1 MIGSRPLFLLFIFLL
16 ITVSLKTENLYSQP
30 AQVEYTMAL
39 RYMEAGEYETAL
51 PILERLNRQDPSNY
65 PVFDRMITCL
75 TELKRYPDAIARLE
89 QRLDRRYRD
98 IVTAVKLGETHH
110 IAADTAKARAV
121 WQRTLEANA
130 QDLNAYRYVAETMT
144 NRREYLM
151 ANAVF
156 QQARTKFESADL
168 FVMEVAVNWINAG
181 RPGEGVIELIRYA
194 EQNPQ
199 NSNVILR
206 QILRFQDPELND
218 LAILELQER
227 GLTQRAHHELMI
239 GLLMEQTYYRRAY
252 AAARQFEP
260 VAPDG
265 QFPLYLLAA
274 RLRAQNQFDLAAQA
288 YTYYV
293 DNVRHPLRPD
303 AMVELAKT
311 RISEADVLEF
321 ENTDSP
327 DRIRLI
333 VRQADSVLV
342 RFTEEYPS
350 NPKLTEAWLLHAEL
364 RLDHAK
370 DPAIVAG
377 YVERLSKTPSNTDQM
392 SAADYL
398 QGRLLLREGSFAL
411 ARVSFTRSNRAVRT
425 GDRAELTRY
434 FLALTDFYAGDFEFA
449 RLQMK
454 ALERMS
460 TSIYANDAIQLRRWL
475 TEGTSADTS
484 GAALRD
490 FANAMHLVSRGDSTA
505 ALAAFEEL
513 MRNPGAGGLQSEA
526 LIHAVSMLRRTHPD
540 QALGWL
546 DTWMPKLPGNPNEE
560 QHLWLKSRILDSQ
573 NRTSD
578 AIAVYIQTL
587 ERYPMGFYAD
597 RIRNRLRE
605 LNPAS

>member
-1 MIGSRPLFLLFIFLL
+1 MLLFLLILT
-16 ITVSLKTENLYSQP
+16 TVSLNTENLYSQP

-39 RYMEAGEYETAL
+39 RYMEAREYETAL
-51 PILERLNRQDPSNY
+51 PILDRLNRQDPSNY
-65 PVFDRMITCL
+65 PVFDRLITCL
-75 TELKRYPDAIARLE
+75 TELKRYPEAIERLE

-121 WQRTLEANA
+121 WQRTLDANA

-144 NRREYLM
+144 NRREYLL
-151 ANAVF
+151 ANEIYAR
-156 QQARTKFESADL
+156 ARTKFGSTDL

-181 RPGEGVIELIRYA
+181 RPSEGVSELIRYA

-227 GLTQRAHHELMI
+227 GLTQRAQHELII
-239 GLLMEQTYYRRAY
+239 GLLMEQGYYRRAY
-252 AAARQFEP
+252 AAARQYEP

-274 RLRAQNQFDLAAQA
+274 RLRAQNQFDLAADA
-288 YTYYV
+288 YGYYV
-293 DNVRHPLRPD
+293 AIPRHALRPD
-303 AMVELAKT
+303 AMVELART
-311 RISEADVLEF
+311 RITEADVLEF
-321 ENTDSP
+321 DNLDSP
-327 DRIRLI
+327 NRIRGI
-333 VRQADSVLV
+333 VGEADSILV
-342 RFTEEYPS
+342 RFTADYGS
-350 NPKLTEAWLLHAEL
+350 HPKLTEAWLLHADL
-364 RLDHAK
+364 RLEHAK
-370 DPAIVAG
+370 DPSLVAE
-377 YVERLSKTPSNTDQM
+377 YIERLSKTPSNTEQM
-392 SAADYL
+392 SAAEYL
-398 QGRLLLREGSFAL
+398 QGRMHLLRGDFAQ

-460 TSIYANDAIQLRRWL
+460 TSIFANDAIQLRRWL
-475 TEGTSADTS
+475 TEGLSADTS
-484 GAALRD
+484 GATLRR
-490 FANAMHLVSRGDSTA
+490 FAVAMHRVSLGDTTA
-505 ALAAFEEL
+505 ALAGFTEL
-513 MRNPGAGGLQSEA
+513 LDADDSGGLQPET
-526 LIHAVSMLRRTHPD
+526 LTQAVKLLRRTRPD
-540 QALGWL
+540 EALSWI
-546 DTWMPKLPGNPNEE
+546 DTRLPALQGNPNEE
-560 QHLWLKSRILDSQ
+560 QHLWLKSRILDAQ
-573 NRTSD
+573 GRTSD
-578 AIAVYIQTL
+578 AIAVYILTL
-587 ERYPMGFYAD
+587 ERYPVGFYAD

>member
-1 MIGSRPLFLLFIFLL
+1 MTTRPLILLL
-16 ITVSLKTENLYSQP
+16 ILFLASSLQAQP

-65 PVFDRMITCL
+65 PVFDRLITCL
-75 TELKRYPDAIARLE
+75 TELKRYPDAIGRLE

-121 WQRTLEANA
+121 WQRTLDANA

-144 NRREYLM
+144 NRREYRL
-151 ANAVF
+151 ANSVY
-156 QQARTKFESADL
+156 QQARTRFQSTDL

-181 RPGEGVIELIRYA
+181 QPSDGVTELIRYA

-218 LAILELQER
+218 LAILELQDR
-227 GLTQRAHHELMI
+227 GLTQRAHHELLI

-252 AAARQFEP
+252 AAARQYEP
-260 VAPDG
+260 VAPEG
-265 QFPLYLLAA
+265 QFPLYLLAS

-288 YTYYV
+288 YAYYV
-293 DNVRHPLRPD
+293 GNPRHVLRPD

-311 RISEADVLEF
+311 RITEADVLEF
-321 ENTDSP
+321 ENTDAP
-327 DRIRLI
+327 ERIRNI
-333 VRQADSVLV
+333 VREADSVLV
-342 RFTEEYPS
+342 RFTDEYAG

-364 RLDHAK
+364 RLDYAK
-370 DPAIVAG
+370 DPAVVAG

-460 TSIYANDAIQLRRWL
+460 TSVYANDAIQLRRWL
-475 TEGTSADTS
+475 TEGTTADTS
-484 GAALRD
+484 GTSLRA
-490 FANAMHLVSRGDSTA
+490 FAGAMHLVSRGDTTA
-505 ALAAFEEL
+505 AIAGFNAI
-513 MRNPGAGGLQSEA
+513 MSDPSAGGLQSEA
-526 LIHAVSMLRRTHPD
+526 LIQAVTLLRRTHPD
-540 QALGWL
+540 QALVWL
-546 DTWMPKLPGNPNEE
+546 DTWLPKLPGNPNEE
-560 QHLWLKSRILDSQ
+560 RHLWMKSRILDAQ

-587 ERYPMGFYAD
+587 ERYPTGFYAD

>member
-1 MIGSRPLFLLFIFLL
+1 
-16 ITVSLKTENLYSQP
+16 
-30 AQVEYTMAL
+30 MAL
-39 RYMEAGEYETAL
+39 RYMEAREYETAL

-65 PVFDRMITCL
+65 PVFDRLITCL

-130 QDLNAYRYVAETMT
+130 QDLNAFRYVAETMT
-144 NRREYLM
+144 NRREYLL
-151 ANAVF
+151 ANEVYAR
-156 QQARTKFESADL
+156 ARTKFGSADL

-181 RPGEGVIELIRYA
+181 RPGEGVSELIRFA

-239 GLLMEQTYYRRAY
+239 GLLMEQGYYRRAY

-265 QFPLYLLAA
+265 QFPLFLLAS
-274 RLRAQNQFDLAAQA
+274 RLRAQNQFDLAADA
-288 YTYYV
+288 YGYYV
-293 DNVRHPLRPD
+293 TLPRHALRPD
-303 AMVELAKT
+303 AMVELART
-311 RISEADVLEF
+311 RVTEADVLEF
-321 ENTDSP
+321 DNLDSP
-327 DRIRLI
+327 QRIQTI
-333 VRQADSVLV
+333 VRQADSILV
-342 RFTEEYPS
+342 MFTTDYGTH
-350 NPKLTEAWLLHAEL
+350 PKLTEAWLLHADL

-370 DPAIVAG
+370 DPSLVVDYIA
-377 YVERLSKTPSNTDQM
+377 RLSKTPSNTDQM

-398 QGRLLLREGSFAL
+398 QGRIHLLKGEFAQ

-484 GAALRD
+484 GAGLRR
-490 FANAMHLVSRGDSTA
+490 FAGAMHLISQGDTTA
-505 ALAAFEEL
+505 ALSAFTEL
-513 MRNPGAGGLQSEA
+513 MDAPDSGGLQSES
-526 LIHAVSMLRRTHPD
+526 LTHVVNVLRRTRPND
-540 QALGWL
+540 ALSWI
-546 DTWMPKLPGNPNEE
+546 DTWLPKLQGNPNEE
-560 QHLWLKSRILDSQ
+560 EHLWLKSRILDAQ
-573 NRTSD
+573 GRTTD
-578 AIAVYIQTL
+578 AVAVYIQTL
-587 ERYPMGFYAD
+587 ERYPVGFYAD

>member
-1 MIGSRPLFLLFIFLL
+1 MIGSRPLILLWILLFVGV
-16 ITVSLKTENLYSQP
+16 VSAQP

-51 PILERLNRQDPSNY
+51 PILDRLSRQDPSNY
-65 PVFDRMITCL
+65 PVFDRLITCL
-75 TELKRYPDAIARLE
+75 VELKRYPDAIARLE
-89 QRLDRRYRD
+89 HRLDRRYRD

-110 IAADTAKARAV
+110 IAADTAKARSV
-121 WQRTLEANA
+121 WERTLESNA

-144 NRREYLM
+144 NRREFLM
-151 ANAVF
+151 ANGVYD
-156 QQARTKFESADL
+156 QARVRFGSTDL

-181 RPGEGVIELIRYA
+181 RPSEGVSELIRYA

-227 GLTQRAHHELMI
+227 GLTQRAHHELII
-239 GLLMEQTYYRRAY
+239 GLLMEQGYYRRAY

-260 VAPDG
+260 LAPDG
-265 QFPLYLLAA
+265 QFPLYLLAS
-274 RLRAQNQFDLAAQA
+274 RLRAQNQFDLAADA
-288 YTYYV
+288 FGYYV
-293 DNVRHPLRPD
+293 SLQRHALRPD
-303 AMVELAKT
+303 AMIELAKT

-321 ENTDSP
+321 NNLDSP
-327 DRIRLI
+327 DRIRHI
-333 VRQADSVLV
+333 AREADSVLV
-342 RFTEEYPS
+342 RFSDDYPS

-364 RLDHAK
+364 RLDYAK
-370 DPAIVAG
+370 DPSIVVT
-377 YVERLSKTPSNTDQM
+377 YVDRLSKTPSNTDQM
-392 SAADYL
+392 SAAEYL
-398 QGRLLLREGSFAL
+398 QGRLHLREGAFAL

-460 TSIYANDAIQLRRWL
+460 TSTYANDAIQLRRWL

-484 GAALRD
+484 GTTLRA
-490 FANAMHLVSRGDSTA
+490 FATAIHQVSRGDSATA
-505 ALAAFEEL
+505 MQMFIDLIHAPE
-513 MRNPGAGGLQSEA
+513 AGGLQSEA
-526 LIHAVSMLRRTHPD
+526 LLHAVNLMRRSKPDEALRQLNT
-540 QALGWL
+540 Q
-546 DTWMPKLPGNPNEE
+546 LPQLRGTANEE
-560 QHLWLKSRILDSQ
+560 QLLWLKSRILDSQ
-573 NRTSD
+573 NRTTD

-587 ERYPMGFYAD
+587 ERYPVGFYAD

>member
-1 MIGSRPLFLLFIFLL
+1 
-16 ITVSLKTENLYSQP
+16 
-30 AQVEYTMAL
+30 
-39 RYMEAGEYETAL
+39 
-51 PILERLNRQDPSNY
+51 
-65 PVFDRMITCL
+65 
-75 TELKRYPDAIARLE
+75 
-89 QRLDRRYRD
+89 
-98 IVTAVKLGETHH
+98 
-110 IAADTAKARAV
+110 
-121 WQRTLEANA
+121 
-130 QDLNAYRYVAETMT
+130 
-144 NRREYLM
+144 
-151 ANAVF
+151 
-156 QQARTKFESADL
+156 
-168 FVMEVAVNWINAG
+168 
-181 RPGEGVIELIRYA
+181 
-194 EQNPQ
+194 
-199 NSNVILR
+199 
-206 QILRFQDPELND
+206 
-218 LAILELQER
+218 
-227 GLTQRAHHELMI
+227 
-239 GLLMEQTYYRRAY
+239 
-252 AAARQFEP
+252 
-260 VAPDG
+260 
-265 QFPLYLLAA
+265 
-274 RLRAQNQFDLAAQA
+274 
-288 YTYYV
+288 
-293 DNVRHPLRPD
+293 
-303 AMVELAKT
+303 MVELAKT

-350 NPKLTEAWLLHAEL
+350 NPKLSEAWLLHAEL